1 MINCLELCRH
11 CWNPIKINLPFLA
24 SLSIRFLISH
34 HFHVFPSSNII
45 QYEFKSD
52 SFSRTWTCAV
62 QTLLILRLWNR
73 WNRWSEN
80 FWRNSSWHSSSISAS
95 SVRRCRLYMI
105 IPIEAVWRTKIL
117 MVKSGEGV
125 ASYSTQQLL
134 LFLLWFILHH
144 PCRFCRRLGIIWTQ
158 KIDKGVANVAAVVDI
173 HPVGGAWSTGTRISV
188 LNMYSKSAHFH
199 VVHSTHAT
207 TFAISNFRSCST
219 E

>member
-1 MINCLELCRH
+1 
-11 CWNPIKINLPFLA
+11 
-24 SLSIRFLISH
+24 
-34 HFHVFPSSNII
+34 
-45 QYEFKSD
+45 
-52 SFSRTWTCAV
+52 
-62 QTLLILRLWNR
+62 
-73 WNRWSEN
+73 
-80 FWRNSSWHSSSISAS
+80 
-95 SVRRCRLYMI
+95 
-105 IPIEAVWRTKIL
+105 
-117 MVKSGEGV
+117 MVKSGKGV